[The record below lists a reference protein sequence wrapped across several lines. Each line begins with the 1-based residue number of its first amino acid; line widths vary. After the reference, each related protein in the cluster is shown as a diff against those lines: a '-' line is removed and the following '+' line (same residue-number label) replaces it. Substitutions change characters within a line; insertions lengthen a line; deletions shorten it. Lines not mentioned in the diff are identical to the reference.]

1 MRSLEWQLPV
11 AAFILLAL
19 VATSVTVLAY
29 RDVDRTTRALYG
41 ERLLRLDGQL
51 VTVYGPAVLGARD
64 ALARAATQPAVI
76 RALTDPGSV
85 EDGAAVMVLGRVLP
99 EALGNVAIGAWDL
112 AGDLVVNASPAESP
126 PWLMVAPP
134 LADTPSVTPLVAEGD
149 TLFHYGVVA
158 PVRSGRQLV
167 GFLHVR
173 QRIGRGAAGAAA
185 LGALVDESA
194 RILIGSPGGAWT
206 DLVGAVEGPPLELLD
221 AESSMAYERGGVR
234 RLGVGRLLPGT
245 ELALVVEQ
253 EEAVVTA
260 PTRAFLRRLGLV
272 ATLAVLIASAA
283 AWWLGRR
290 MTLPLRHLQGA
301 AEGLGRGDY
310 ARRAVEAGH
319 HEIAGV
325 ARTFNKMASETE
337 AHVRALEES
346 EQRFRSLVTATTQIV
361 WWTDP
366 EGNIAQPL
374 PSWQSYTGLSFEKT
388 RGSGWTM
395 ALHHEDAASA
405 LETWREAVRSRSLYE
420 AEYRIRRHD
429 GAYRWFVVRFIPVL
443 ERDGSVREWV
453 GTGTDVTEQR
463 QTELKLKDRE
473 LELQQAQRLDAIGR
487 LAGGIAHDF
496 NNLLTTILVPAD
508 LAQRAL
514 PADDPL
520 QKDLADIRSGAR
532 RASELTKKLLAFGKQ
547 QVLSPTLI
555 DVNGAVEAAIR
566 LLGRVIGE
574 SIVLEFSPGAE
585 EATVVV
591 DPTQFEQVIMNLAL
605 NARDAMPLGGKLTIE
620 TADAHID
627 RAAAEEHPGLKPGRY
642 VALSVTDTGSG
653 MDRET
658 QARIF
663 EPFYS
668 TKGDDKGT
676 GLGLAIVY
684 GIVRQSGGHVL
695 LHTEPG
701 QGACFK
707 ILLPFAS
714 HPTRHPAKAPRPAA
728 ARDEAPTG
736 TETIL
741 LAEDE
746 EAIRRL
752 AVRILSGLGY
762 RVITAAGGDEALR
775 LAAGHAGPIDILVTD
790 VVMPG
795 MNGLELWERL
805 RAERPSVSALFLSGW
820 ASTAVVRHGILDGQI
835 PFLQKPF
842 SAFELGSRV
851 RDVLDAVRLR
861 HELPRVGAQHEGP
874 AAAGGDPAGRV
885 SLGRERTR
893 EQSEAAGP
901 SN

>member
-1 MRSLEWQLPV
+1 
-11 AAFILLAL
+11 
-19 VATSVTVLAY
+19 
-29 RDVDRTTRALYG
+29 
-41 ERLLRLDGQL
+41 
-51 VTVYGPAVLGARD
+51 
-64 ALARAATQPAVI
+64 
-76 RALTDPGSV
+76 
-85 EDGAAVMVLGRVLP
+85 
-99 EALGNVAIGAWDL
+99 
-112 AGDLVVNASPAESP
+112 
-126 PWLMVAPP
+126 
-134 LADTPSVTPLVAEGD
+134 
-149 TLFHYGVVA
+149 
-158 PVRSGRQLV
+158 
-167 GFLHVR
+167 
-173 QRIGRGAAGAAA
+173 
-185 LGALVDESA
+185 
-194 RILIGSPGGAWT
+194 
-206 DLVGAVEGPPLELLD
+206 
-221 AESSMAYERGGVR
+221 
-234 RLGVGRLLPGT
+234 
-245 ELALVVEQ
+245 
-253 EEAVVTA
+253 
-260 PTRAFLRRLGLV
+260 
-272 ATLAVLIASAA
+272 
-283 AWWLGRR
+283 
-290 MTLPLRHLQGA
+290 
-301 AEGLGRGDY
+301 
-310 ARRAVEAGH
+310 
-319 HEIAGV
+319 
-325 ARTFNKMASETE
+325 
-337 AHVRALEES
+337 
-346 EQRFRSLVTATTQIV
+346 
-361 WWTDP
+361 
-366 EGNIAQPL
+366 
-374 PSWQSYTGLSFEKT
+374 
-388 RGSGWTM
+388 
-395 ALHHEDAASA
+395 
-405 LETWREAVRSRSLYE
+405 
-420 AEYRIRRHD
+420 
-429 GAYRWFVVRFIPVL
+429 
-443 ERDGSVREWV
+443 V

-496 NNLLTTILVPAD
+496 NNLQTTILVPAD

-752 AVRILSGLGY
+752 AVPILSGLGY